1 MDDVWYTD
9 IVMSMYDLIEYIYSS
24 TKISGRLF
32 QYYTDQ
38 PALSDNGP
46 LINFSDNNATNSS
59 RFKENIT
66 SQTSDDDTKNF
77 EMMVPSK
84 YLINFWR
91 AFEMSLITCKII
103 LNVTSYANWV
113 ILSNTENQAKT
124 CTITSTKFYVPA
136 VTLSTQDIAK
146 LLQQLKLDI
155 KRTIN
160 RTKY

>member
-9 IVMSMYDLIEYIYSS
+9 IVMSMYDLIEYIYNS
-24 TKISGRLF
+24 TKISGSLF

-66 SQTSDDDTKNF
+66 SQISDDDTKNF

-136 VTLSTQDIAK
+136 VTLSTQDNAK

-160 RTKY
+160 RNKY

>member
-9 IVMSMYDLIEYIYSS
+9 IVMSVYDLIEYINNSA
-24 TKISGRLF
+24 KISGSLF

-46 LINFSDNNATNSS
+46 LVNFSDNNATNSS

-66 SQTSDDDTKNF
+66 SQTNDDDTKNF

-84 YLINFWR
+84 YLIKFWR
-91 AFEMSLITCKII
+91 TFEMSLITCEII
-103 LNVTSYANWV
+103 FNVTSYANWV
-113 ILSNTENQAKT
+113 ILSNTENQART

-136 VTLSTQDIAK
+136 VTLSAQDNAK

-160 RTKY
+160 RNKY